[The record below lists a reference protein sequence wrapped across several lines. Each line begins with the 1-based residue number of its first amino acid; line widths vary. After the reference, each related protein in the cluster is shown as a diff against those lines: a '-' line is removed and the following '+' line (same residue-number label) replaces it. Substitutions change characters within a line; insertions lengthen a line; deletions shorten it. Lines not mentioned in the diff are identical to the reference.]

1 MSKKRQK
8 VSWDKHNKQWVKT
21 IQGKRYYLG
30 AGRGS
35 SDRESRSLAILR
47 LEEIERRLGLGIQVD
62 TAKEVP
68 SPKKKTKRKKTTP
81 KRRYDPK
88 LVKTVVRKFLK
99 DKMSEA
105 VSSGG
110 QDLTYGRVQNLKNRL
125 QHFVDHF
132 GDRRITTITSTDL
145 TRWVQKASKRV
156 EKGEIKPS
164 TLRQDFVTVKQLFTY
179 AYEEEII
186 RERPRNLK
194 NLGRQSKTQ
203 RMRTSQNK
211 RHLFFDK
218 QEVQLLY
225 KSCNK
230 DAMDSKWKNRKDTE
244 YELLQLCIVLAL
256 NTGMT
261 QQDLSDLTVADLY
274 LKKRPPRLI
283 RQRSKTGM
291 ESNHLLWRKSV
302 AGLKE
307 WCEGKKMTDKVFTR
321 RDGRDLITFSTKPGG
336 KKTGG
341 RSDVLGASF
350 RRLVQRVLGKDDPR
364 RFRELRRT
372 GANMC
377 KQRKPGT
384 EDLYLSHAEGKMSS
398 FYTVPIQKDFDL
410 MLTYLEM
417 DLGFTDKL
425 QRLPTKQSKKRSKT
439 K

>member
-1 MSKKRQK
+1 MSKKKRQK

-30 AGRGS
+30 VGRGS
-35 SDRESRSLAILR
+35 SDRESRRLAILK
-47 LEEIERRLGLGIQVD
+47 LEEIERRLGLGIQVETGKD
-62 TAKEVP
+62 VP
-68 SPKKKTKRKKTTP
+68 SLKKKTKRKKTTP

-99 DKMSEA
+99 DKMTIA
-105 VSSGG
+105 TSSDGE
-110 QDLTYGRVQNLKNRL
+110 DLSFGRVQNLKNRL
-125 QHFVDHF
+125 QHFVDYF
-132 GDRRITTITSTDL
+132 GDRRMTTITATDL
-145 TRWVQKASKRV
+145 TRWSQKASKRV
-156 EKGEIKPS
+156 QDGEIKPS
-164 TLRQDFVTVKQLFTY
+164 TLRQDFNSVKQLFKY
-179 AYEEEII
+179 AYKQELINSI
-186 RERPRNLK
+186 PRNLEDFGK
-194 NLGRQSKTQ
+194 QSKSQ
-203 RMRTSQNK
+203 RLKQGKTK
-211 RHLFFDK
+211 RHYFFDK
-218 QEVQLLY
+218 KEIQLLY
-225 KSCNK
+225 NSCAK
-230 DAMDSKWKNRKDTE
+230 DSMCSKWKNRTDTE
-244 YELLQLCIVLAL
+244 FELLQLCIVLAL

-261 QQDLSDLTVADLY
+261 QQDLSDLTVGDLY

-291 ESNHLLWRKSV
+291 DSNHLLWRKSV

-307 WCEGKKMTDKVFTR
+307 WSKGKKMTDKVFSR
-321 RDGRDLITFSTKPGG
+321 RDGRDLIVYTTKPGG

-398 FYTVPIQKDFDL
+398 AYVTANLKEFDL
-410 MLTYLEM
+410 MLTYLEK
-417 DLGFTDKL
+417 DLGFESNL
-425 QRLPTKQSKKRSKT
+425 MRLPKKGKT